1 MRILLQIASFF
12 LMVSVGMGLRVNELI
27 GQWRRLNWKSWAC
40 LLTAAFLTPPALAEG
55 MAIAWML
62 PRTAERLCPRLSD
75 WGNAGVGQLVMFAYA
90 KISPAKEPEHARA

>member
-62 PRTAERLCPRLSD
+62 PRTAGRLCPRLSD